1 MSCFASLATFVY
13 AAMVLHATVTETTT
27 KFRFPCGPLDC
38 ADAACWN
45 DKRNWPT
52 LNHPVSEPFFPN
64 ARQGQRR
71 QAVCRHNPFVAMTVL
86 VQRAIYFPSVNFDRS
101 WHDYEIGFGTRG
113 NHWLGLKHIHRLS
126 TRSTQVASIV
136 IHDGTRNWLYRSW
149 NMISVD
155 SAVNR
160 YALYLGKSNERPDIM
175 ESARGHSFYTRDLN
189 ITNGKQT
196 CGSRFR
202 SGWWFG
208 DCSGEMLDLIN
219 LNGRFNTTDDKK
231 IFAGPYSIKY
241 AILSMRP
248 IYYNELTYKCDKS
261 CPNGGTCVM
270 ASDKLS
276 YACHC
281 APMYTGWRC
290 ESYLSNAPTTRPRTQ
305 APILVTETTTWK
317 DNSAQFTI
325 GYSYFLQ
332 IIMGMAMLILVLV
345 IIRYYIFWKR
355 ERTKATY
362 EQYKRDSHFRD
373 DADNYNRLLPPPS
386 EHQHSK
392 NSARSKK
399 LPLFY
404 PKSSSSGDIAD
415 VYSQQPF
422 LRRLSTR
429 AGIIGNRIQEKTLLF
444 LGKQRTSSGDSNID
458 DDDDDDDYEDIPL
471 LHEKNTSFDDQRENN
486 ESHLR
491 SHMKSINFDEPGEEE
506 SHLLRSKRSAH
517 FHESVV
523 GHDEIYSKRIPPKRG
538 RGRGLVRDKSKDSIV
553 GSIQRLP
560 SLLWVKK

>member
-1 MSCFASLATFVY
+1 MSGFASLATFLY

-45 DKRNWPT
+45 DKRDWPT
-52 LNHPVSEPFFPN
+52 LNHPVSEPFFPK

-86 VQRAIYFPSVNFDRS
+86 VQRTIYFPSVNFDRS
-101 WHDYEIGFGTRG
+101 WHDYENGFGTRG

-126 TRSTQVASIV
+126 TRGTQVASIV
-136 IHDGTRNWLYRSW
+136 IQDDNRNWFYKTW
-149 NMISVD
+149 YMFYVD

-160 YALYLGKSNERPDIM
+160 YALYLGKSSERPDIM

-208 DCSGEMLDLIN
+208 KCSGKLLDLIN
-219 LNGRFNTTDDKK
+219 LNGRFNATYDTK
-231 IFAGPYSIKY
+231 IFAGPYSIRY

-248 IYYNELTYKCDKS
+248 IHYNELTYRCDKS

-290 ESYLSNAPTTRPRTQ
+290 ESYLSNAPPTRPRVQ
-305 APILVTETTTWK
+305 APILLTETTTWK
-317 DNSAQFTI
+317 DNSDEFVT

-332 IIMGMAMLILVLV
+332 VLMGMSVIILLLT
-345 IIRYYIFWKR
+345 IIRYYIFWNR
-355 ERTKATY
+355 DRTKTTHELYAATC
-362 EQYKRDSHFRD
+362 RNTSGGDSD
-373 DADNYNRLLPPPS
+373 DADNNNLLLPPPP
-386 EHQHSK
+386 ELERSK
-392 NSARSKK
+392 YSAKSKKK

-404 PKSSSSGDIAD
+404 PKNSSSGDVAD
-415 VYSQQPF
+415 DYSQKPF

-429 AGIIGNRIQEKTLLF
+429 VGIIGNTIQEKTLLF
-444 LGKQRTSSGDSNID
+444 LKKQRANSGDSNID
-458 DDDDDDDYEDIPL
+458 DDDDDDEDMPLLRENSLSVNDSPEDYE
-471 LHEKNTSFDDQRENN
+471 
-486 ESHLR
+486 SHIL
-491 SHMKSINFDEPGEEE
+491 SHMKSTNVDDPDEED
-506 SHLLRSKRSAH
+506 LYLARRNRSAH

-523 GHDEIYSKRIPPKRG
+523 GHDEVYSRRIKSPG
-538 RGRGLVRDKSKDSIV
+538 RGRGHRDTSKDTII
-553 GSIQRLP
+553 GSI
-560 SLLWVKK
+560 LWMQK